1 MTPAAAI
8 AALDRQI
15 TAHGQPIA
23 FKRGTTGQQ
32 ARGFV
37 RGLKPEQLV
46 GLLTQASRMVT
57 VSPSTLGVFTPKKDD
72 EFATNGALGKVVAA
86 EPIHMGTTIVRWN
99 ITVTMT

>member
-1 MTPAAAI
+1 MTPSAAI

-15 TAHGQPIA
+15 TAHGQSIA
-23 FKRGTTGQQ
+23 FKRGTVGQN

-57 VSPSTLGVFTPKKDD
+57 VSPSTLGSYVPRAND
-72 EFATNGALGKVVAA
+72 EFATMGSVGKVIAA
-86 EPIHMGTTIVRWN
+86 EPIYIGTTIVRWN
-99 ITVTMT
+99 ITVTMA

>member
-15 TAHGQPIA
+15 TAHGQSIA
-23 FKRGTTGQQ
+23 LKRGTVGQN

-57 VSPSTLGVFTPKKDD
+57 VSPSTLGSFAPRAND
-72 EFATNGALGKVVAA
+72 EFATNGAVGKVVAA
-86 EPIHMGTTIVRWN
+86 EPVYIGTTIVRWN
-99 ITVTMT
+99 ITVTMA